1 MKRTFRVIICFFI
14 IFFISCS
21 SKDNISSVGLR
32 ARIWKEPLDVPK
44 LLLEV
49 NLTAARNF
57 ERVCYLEYELS
68 YVNKDEIVVRGSSKV
83 KEDNPYWVEGNTYP
97 VFLEE
102 IPLYN
107 FKSYLSNNIWEMPD
121 MEIFEKEIEYD
132 SLKLA
137 VWLDGEYFYTFYFRE
152 FQSAE
157 KQ

>member
-1 MKRTFRVIICFFI
+1 MKRTFRVIICFFS

-83 KEDNPYWVEGNTYP
+83 KEDNPYWVEEIRTLF
-97 VFLEE
+97 FLKKY
-102 IPLYN
+102 LYTILN
-107 FKSYLSNNIWEMPD
+107 HIGQIIFGKCLIWK
-121 MEIFEKEIEYD
+121 FSKK
-132 SLKLA
+132 KLNMI
-137 VWLDGEYFYTFYFRE
+137 V
-152 FQSAE
+152 
-157 KQ
+157 

>member
-83 KEDNPYWVEGNTYP
+83 KEDNPYWVEGKRINTY
-97 VFLEE
+97 
-102 IPLYN
+102 N
-107 FKSYLSNNIWEMPD
+107 QREM
-121 MEIFEKEIEYD
+121 K
-132 SLKLA
+132 
-137 VWLDGEYFYTFYFRE
+137 G
-152 FQSAE
+152 
-157 KQ
+157 